1 VIIDGSIEVWRAILM
16 IVRRQFREIVD
27 YRLSSAKTYKQ
38 KARERE
44 RERNRESDFL
54 MLYSI
59 KNLIK
64 LDKIRKKI
72 KEVRSLYTWKLS

>member
-1 VIIDGSIEVWRAILM
+1 M

-44 RERNRESDFL
+44 RERERETEKVIF
-54 MLYSI
+54 
-59 KNLIK
+59 
-64 LDKIRKKI
+64 
-72 KEVRSLYTWKLS
+72 